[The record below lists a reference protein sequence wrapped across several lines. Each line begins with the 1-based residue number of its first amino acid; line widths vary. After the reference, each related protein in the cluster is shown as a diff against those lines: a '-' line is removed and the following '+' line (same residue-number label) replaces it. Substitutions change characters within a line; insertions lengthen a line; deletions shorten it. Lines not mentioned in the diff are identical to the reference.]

1 MPAGLPALVIAMDQ
15 RRFLLFIIPFTG
27 IFLIL
32 LSIVLF
38 FSNTVVVGII
48 LLLIGVQAIWIPRR
62 VLYKHEEVM
71 QNALDMLDPEGN
83 STEEPNHRIERVA
96 ALHGEEIKREVRAR
110 EELKAS
116 FQEMDASRKK
126 EKARA
131 DEEVKTTRR
140 QLDRLT
146 EWLDNTPGA
155 LLRVDSAGIIRWAN
169 PGAAE
174 LVPDSVGKQVNRLLN
189 GWKQGRSGA
198 FMLRRKSGEIEV
210 MVDSTPPEIAQGE
223 SSFLLIRD
231 LSSENA
237 LMAARET
244 AERAREQ
251 LRSVISSIAPQ
262 ATPEDTLQ
270 EIAPLIFKVVPAKEM
285 TLALPGERD
294 SETIRTWTKTRTDP
308 VREEEVAQDTT
319 LFQELL
325 SGGKE
330 KLILDLQS
338 EGGGVEID
346 SLTARGLNAVGLFPL
361 EQGSKVI
368 ASVRFAFRTEEDLS
382 PGIVAT
388 LHQLL
393 PAVARAVRGAR
404 RFQEMK
410 LHYQQW
416 QWYLENLPD
425 PVFLCTPEGEVRY
438 QNRLAQSMV
447 SDLATEEGR
456 MDRIIPEGDRN
467 SFLIQLKNGYE
478 KGRARFETPLE
489 PSKEGG
495 SGEVNLI
502 RMDLGEEGLLLCVLR
517 DISKRKAE
525 AAEVHRREEEAG
537 ELYQLALDLGR
548 SLDLQWV
555 MEQIFTKALEVT
567 NLDFGWTTLIEH
579 ETGSRDLASCYKID
593 LEVVR
598 ELYDEHGHAGFED
611 RVLRTKKPVVLES
624 LSEDPTIHPDVI
636 QRSGIRSLI
645 SVPLL
650 LDGEVVGVLNLA
662 SSSFYQFKVQD
673 IENLGTFGRI
683 FARGVSNSKRFYEA
697 RRRADTYK
705 MMISEQH
712 SKLKGLSED
721 TVVFQDRLV
730 IYRELLEFLWG
741 GKGALL
747 PLVSH
752 ALRPEGPGAGSTSS
766 DWSLAL
772 AVSRALSQYLVEPA
786 GEASPTD
793 LERFAFALKKDDSGV
808 ADSAENLTP
817 GDTWEVRDPLPKV
830 FMVPSVVR
838 DCMKAL
844 LVGFRSLAIQPYFI
858 VFKPS
863 IIGAVIE
870 ITIQSRDPFGT
881 TQELQEAITRLKHSR
896 LPSGRPS
903 LALVLLFLVNRVL
916 QRQGAGIRITRGE
929 GNQITLILEFRDTIG
944 DTDFP
949 GGLADG

>member
-1 MPAGLPALVIAMDQ
+1 MPDLVIAMDQ
-15 RRFLLFIIPFTG
+15 RRFLLFIVPFTG
-27 IFLIL
+27 IFLVL

-38 FSNTVVVGII
+38 FNNTVVVGI
-48 LLLIGVQAIWIPRR
+48 LLLLTGVPAIWIPRR
-62 VLYKHEEVM
+62 VLSQHEDVM
-71 QNALDMLDPEGN
+71 QKALDMLDPEGN
-83 STEEPNHRIERVA
+83 STEEPYNRIERVA
-96 ALHGEEIKREVRAR
+96 ALHTEEIKREVRAR
-110 EELKAS
+110 EELQAS
-116 FQEMDASRKK
+116 IQEMDAGRKR
-126 EKARA
+126 EKTRA
-131 DEEVKTTRR
+131 EEELKTTRR
-140 QLDRLT
+140 QMDRLAG
-146 EWLDNTPGA
+146 WLDNTPGA
-155 LLRVDSAGIIRWAN
+155 LLRVDSAGIIRWTN
-169 PGAAE
+169 PGAEE
-174 LVPDSVGKQVNRLLN
+174 LVPDSVGKQVNRLLI
-189 GWKQGRSGA
+189 GWKQGRSGT
-198 FMLRRKSGEIEV
+198 FMLRRKSGEMEA
-210 MVDSTPPEIAQGE
+210 MVESTPSEIAQGE
-223 SSFLLIRD
+223 SCFLLIRD
-231 LSSENA
+231 LSGENA
-237 LMAARET
+237 LVAARET

-262 ATPEDTLQ
+262 TTPEDTLQ

-308 VREEEVAQDTT
+308 VQEEEVAQDTT
-319 LFQELL
+319 LFQDLL

-330 KLILDLQS
+330 KLILDLQAES
-338 EGGGVEID
+338 GGWEID
-346 SLTARGLNAVGLFPL
+346 ALTERGLNAVGLFPL
-361 EQGSKVI
+361 TQASKII
-368 ASVRFAFRTEEDLS
+368 ASVRFAFRAEEDLS

-393 PAVARAVRGAR
+393 PAVTRAIRGAL

-447 SDLATEEGR
+447 PDLATERGR
-456 MDRIIPEGDRN
+456 MDRIVPEGDRA
-467 SFLIQLKNGYE
+467 SFLIQLKSSYE

-489 PSKEGG
+489 SSKEGG
-495 SGEVNLI
+495 SGELNLI

-567 NLDFGWTTLIEH
+567 NLDFGWTTLIER
-579 ETGSRDLASCYKID
+579 ETGSRDLASCYMID

-598 ELYDEHGHAGFED
+598 ELYDDQGHAGFED

-650 LDGEVVGVLNLA
+650 LEGEVVGVLNLA

-697 RRRADTYK
+697 RRRADNYK
-705 MMISEQH
+705 VMISEQH
-712 SKLKGLSED
+712 AKLKGLSEE

-730 IYRELLEFLWG
+730 IYRDLLELLWG
-741 GKGALL
+741 GEGALL
-747 PLVSH
+747 SLVGH
-752 ALRPEGPGAGSTSS
+752 TPGPDGPGAGSTSS
-766 DWSLAL
+766 DWDLAL
-772 AVSRALSQYLVEPA
+772 AVSRALSHYLAETG

-793 LERFAFALKKDDSGV
+793 LERFAYALKKDDSGAAV
-808 ADSAENLTP
+808 SAENLQP

-830 FMVPSVVR
+830 LMIPSVVR

-844 LVGFRSLAIQPYFI
+844 LVGFRPLAMHPYLI
-858 VFKPS
+858 VFKPGFY
-863 IIGAVIE
+863 GAVIE
-870 ITIQSRDPFGT
+870 ITIHSRDPFGS
-881 TQELQEAITRLKHSR
+881 TQELQEAIAHLKRSS
-896 LPSGRPS
+896 LPAGRPS
-903 LALVLLFLVNRVL
+903 LALVLLFLVNRIL

-929 GNQITLILEFRDTIG
+929 GNQITLNLEFRDTSG
-944 DTDFP
+944 NTDLP
-949 GGLADG
+949 GGLANG